1 MKIHRQKSEAGY
13 SIGQLAGH
21 TGVHLE
27 TIRYYERIGLMP
39 APPRTRGG
47 HRAYDWNHLKRLGF
61 IRRSRELGFSIEEI
75 RTLLRLVDGGNYTC
89 AEVRDITLEHS
100 VEVRHKIADL
110 RRLDRNLREMA
121 AKCTGDTVPECPI
134 VDVLW
139 RGKSDE
145 E

>member
-1 MKIHRQKSEAGY
+1 MPDHHTAASGLKRSE
-13 SIGQLAGH
+13 LARL
-21 TGVHLE
+21 TGCNLE

-47 HRAYDWNHLKRLGF
+47 HRAYDWDHLKRLGF

-89 AEVRDITLEHS
+89 ADVRDITLEHS

-110 RRLDRNLREMA
+110 RWLDRNSREMA

-145 E
+145 N

>member
-1 MKIHRQKSEAGY
+1 MRADRQNPQAGY
-13 SIGQLAGH
+13 SIGQVAER
-21 TGVHLE
+21 TGVNLE

-39 APPRTRGG
+39 APPRTQGG
-47 HRAYDWNHLKRLGF
+47 RRVYDRTHLKRLGF
-61 IRRSRELGFSIEEI
+61 VRRSRQLGFSIEEV

-100 VEVRHKIADL
+100 VEVRRKIADL
-110 RRLDRNLREMA
+110 RRLDRSLREMA

-139 RGKSDE
+139 RGTSDE
-145 E
+145 D